1 MTKEE
6 IEFWAKKPETNK
18 TPEKIGLT
26 DFKVWFNGCT
36 EPIIMRVPFFMIDSA
51 HEFIWEQI
59 GKRPSSMQ
67 RVDNL

>member
-1 MTKEE
+1 ME
-6 IEFWAKKPETNK
+6 
-18 TPEKIGLT
+18 LT

-59 GKRPSSMQ
+59 GKRPSSME